1 MAVNMQAPATTANAK
16 KRAAPAPMPTFDDR
30 PIAMV
35 MIPVVTR
42 SATSPIAM
50 ASSASA
56 AERLLVVR
64 PASRSSHRPAS
75 SSPRIILVLVR
86 MPQTA
91 AVMARTV
98 RHFQAVNPGTVSIWI
113 AGPTSALM
121 PVLAPNS

>member
-1 MAVNMQAPATTANAK
+1 MGQQISTA
-16 KRAAPAPMPTFDDR
+16 
-30 PIAMV
+30 
-35 MIPVVTR
+35 
-42 SATSPIAM
+42 
-50 ASSASA
+50 
-56 AERLLVVR
+56 LLQ
-64 PASRSSHRPAS
+64 SIH
-75 SSPRIILVLVR
+75 RIILVLVR